1 MLPEE
6 ISPLQADQ
14 LRTNGNGKVVFLDC
28 REQDEVDTAFIAES
42 MHIPMGEL
50 ASRLQSLDP
59 EKEYVVLCHHGMR
72 GMQVARFLMEQD
84 FPSVKNMRGGIDAWS
99 REVDPKMPR
108 Y

>member
-14 LRTNGNGKVVFLDC
+14 LRKNGDGRVVFLDC
-28 REQDEVDTAFIAES
+28 REQDEVNTACIDECL
-42 MHIPMGEL
+42 HVPMGDI
-50 ASRLQSLDP
+50 ASRLQTLDP
-59 EKEYVVLCHHGMR
+59 DKEYVVVCHHGMR
-72 GMQVARFLMEQD
+72 GMQVARFLKEQD